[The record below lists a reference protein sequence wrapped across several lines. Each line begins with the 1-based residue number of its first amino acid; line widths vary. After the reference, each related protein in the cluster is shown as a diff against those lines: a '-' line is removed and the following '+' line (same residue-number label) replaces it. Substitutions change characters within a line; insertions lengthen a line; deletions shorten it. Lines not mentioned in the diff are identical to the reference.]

1 MVLGGAQNGTTDTCC
16 FDAGFGPTQ
25 VSCPRPNDECPLNG
39 HTDCNGG
46 CLYEVRHTKDI
57 HIFRCSSITK
67 VAKIFEQLDQALSD
81 VGLQV
86 RSDPTEHR
94 PLSGGAGGMCGTDSC
109 DDIKAALL
117 VRIEELKVSFHPF

>member
-1 MVLGGAQNGTTDTCC
+1 M
-16 FDAGFGPTQ
+16 
-25 VSCPRPNDECPLNG
+25 
-39 HTDCNGG
+39 
-46 CLYEVRHTKDI
+46 
-57 HIFRCSSITK
+57 SSITK